1 MTMSLRNASSSFVR
15 PALLASTALFA
26 GSLAVSLGGCDQDSP
41 SSVAITKA
49 NHGVQAAGTV
59 AFSPDSLATGI
70 GQNASNATS
79 GSSAGT
85 PGEKGS
91 AALLSA
97 QAGLALGEKEAQ
109 AMSTAEGEI
118 RRSLARMNELA
129 GLWSLKS
136 TIASTAEGFDP
147 TPQLKEL
154 AASDAAKNTELAETT
169 KLRDQFKSRHDDL
182 RQRSGSLSAEAKVFF
197 DQASSL
203 RQQASQVS
211 ARDGVALVEQA
222 AAARRSGDAK
232 RLEAEK
238 LTAEA
243 DTLAPQV
250 VEQDALINKI
260 NKQKAK
266 IAEAKK
272 AYEDRKAASAKES
285 ADNREMASQM
295 ASEIDRNFDELV
307 KTHNGA
313 YQNAFDNAKGQFEKA
328 LSSAKSAADAG
339 SNAKVLAGGAG
350 LSIAG
355 LQSTRLQ
362 LLSSIASTLD
372 VLTKTEPALPRR
384 ENYLAKRS
392 EISQESTTLL
402 EDAKSTIEAA
412 QSNFASAAVTGDA
425 KQKLQ
430 DLAERLKALPEALEP
445 PPADG
450 IPRGAKK
457 AVADMI
463 AATKEGRFDEI
474 PAMYHTTSDAT
485 KSLLEGTTKMGAVI
499 KRIEDA
505 SKAKFQMSF
514 AEVLQKAE
522 GGGMLVPMFKSN
534 DYTNM
539 TVEQLSFEKQGDKVL
554 VRMPGSP
561 MPMEVVQVDGAW
573 KLSLGQSEG
582 LLMQAAPMLGKLTTA
597 LETFATKLDEG
608 AFENADAAGKA
619 FMDGFKEVMSGGG

>member
-1 MTMSLRNASSSFVR
+1 MTMSLRKAPSSFVR
-15 PALLASTALFA
+15 PALLAATALVA
-26 GSLAVSLGGCDQDSP
+26 ASLAGCDQDSP

-49 NHGVQAAGTV
+49 NQGVQAAGTV
-59 AFSPDSLATGI
+59 AFSPDSLASGI

-97 QAGLALGEKEAQ
+97 QAALAMGEKEAQ

-136 TIASTAEGFDP
+136 TIAATAESFDP
-147 TPQLKEL
+147 ATQLKEL
-154 AASDAAKNTELAETT
+154 AASDAARNTELAETT
-169 KLRDQFKSRHDDL
+169 KLRDQLKSRHDDL
-182 RQRSGSLSAEAKVFF
+182 RQRSASLSAEAKAFF

-211 ARDGVALVEQA
+211 ARDGVALVEQG

-238 LTAEA
+238 LMAEA

-250 VEQDALINKI
+250 VEQDALINKV

-266 IAEAKK
+266 LAEAKK
-272 AYEDRKAASAKES
+272 AYEDRKAASRKES

-295 ASEIDRNFDELV
+295 SSEIDRAFEELV

-313 YQNAFDNAKGQFEKA
+313 YQSAFDNAKGQFEKA
-328 LSSAKSAADAG
+328 LSSAKSATDAG
-339 SNAKVLAGGAG
+339 SSAKVLAGGAG

-372 VLTKTEPALPRR
+372 VLTKTEPALPQRA
-384 ENYLAKRS
+384 NYLAKRT
-392 EISQESTTLL
+392 EITQESTTLL
-402 EDAKSTIEAA
+402 EDAKSTIDAA
-412 QSNFASAAVTGDA
+412 QANFASASVTGDA

-430 DLAERLKALPEALEP
+430 ELAERLKALPESLEP

-450 IPRGAKK
+450 VPRGAKK
-457 AVADMI
+457 IVADLI
-463 AATKEGRFDEI
+463 AASKEGRYEEI

-485 KSLLEGTTKMGAVI
+485 KALLDSSIKMSGLI
-499 KRIEDA
+499 KRIEEA
-505 SKAKFQMSF
+505 SKAKFEMGF
-514 AEVLQKAE
+514 ADVLSKAE
-522 GGGMLVPMFKSN
+522 GGQMLAPMFKAN
-534 DYTNM
+534 DYSNISI
-539 TVEQLSFEKQGDKVL
+539 EQVSFEKQGDKVI
-554 VRMPGSP
+554 VRMPNTP
-561 MPMEVVQVDGAW
+561 MPIEAVQADGAW
-573 KLSLGQSEG
+573 KLSLGQSEAM
-582 LLMQAAPMLGKLTTA
+582 LMQMGPMLGKLTSA

-608 AFENADAAGKA
+608 AFENAEAAGKA
-619 FMDGFKEVMSGGG
+619 FMDGFKASMQGG